1 MYDRGKDFNWK
12 NMKDIGYIVVMGKV
26 GGGRNEIDLR
36 FVFFFCVFN
45 MIFFLDDVL
54 FFIYNFILVGYI

>member
-26 GGGRNEIDLR
+26 GGGRNEID
-36 FVFFFCVFN
+36 F
-45 MIFFLDDVL
+45 
-54 FFIYNFILVGYI
+54 

>member
-26 GGGRNEIDLR
+26 GGGRNEIDLW
-36 FVFFFCVFN
+36 FIFFFCVFN